1 MIQDQWRT
9 GRTPEN
15 MEDNFGPSMV
25 EPCYNPSIQDYLNNP
40 SLVAR
45 KGYYDDPSGFKGDDD
60 LPDPWN
66 DEPLYESLPT
76 DLPSKTNSKSK
87 KGKKP
92 DAVRTSNPGHDK
104 ADEKEDD
111 AKDQRDDKEDE

>member
-45 KGYYDDPSGFKGDDD
+45 KGLYDNGKDVPDD

-66 DEPLYESLPT
+66 DEPLYT
-76 DLPSKTNSKSK
+76 VADLPVRNSKSATKKK
-87 KGKKP
+87 KGEAPLPNEEVERPTK
-92 DAVRTSNPGHDK
+92 DA
-104 ADEKEDD
+104 D
-111 AKDQRDDKEDE
+111 AKEEEQSDDDDKE